1 MFIIFNSLILKII
14 GMNWASR
21 SVTHTKYHQQNKT
34 KHNQMKLKKK

>member
-1 MFIIFNSLILKII
+1 MFIIFNSSIFKII

-34 KHNQMKLKKK
+34 QPNETKEK